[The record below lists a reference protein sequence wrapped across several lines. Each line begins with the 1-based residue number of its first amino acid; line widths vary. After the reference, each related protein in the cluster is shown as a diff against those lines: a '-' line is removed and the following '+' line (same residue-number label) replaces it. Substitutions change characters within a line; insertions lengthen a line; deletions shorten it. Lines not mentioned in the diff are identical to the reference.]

1 MDFPQARQRFYEE
14 INQPDE
20 QIDLAKAALYLAQ
33 EEYPEIDAEVYLSVL
48 EKMAMEVVERLPAE
62 RYPLRMIQT
71 LNQYLYD
78 ELGFCGNHQDYYDPR
93 NSYLNEVLD
102 RRTGI
107 PITLSLVYLAVAA
120 RINFPMVGVGMPGHF
135 LLRPAVESMLVFV
148 DPFHRGETMFAEDCQ
163 ERLSQIYGAP
173 VDFRPEFLEPVGS
186 RYFLARMLTN
196 LKAIYISK
204 SDLPRTLSVVDRILL
219 LFPSALTEQRD
230 RGFIY
235 YQLSRWTEARQDLTD
250 YLDQLPNA
258 PERSVILDLLT
269 QMGSP

>member
-33 EEYPEIDAEVYLSVL
+33 EEYPELDTEFYLNAL
-48 EKMAMEVVERLPAE
+48 EKMAIEVLERLPAE

-71 LNQYLYD
+71 LNQYLFD
-78 ELGFCGNHQDYYDPR
+78 ELGFRGNTEDYYDPR
-93 NSYLNEVLD
+93 NSYLNEVID

-107 PITLSLVYLAVAA
+107 PITLSLVYLSVAQ

-135 LLRPAVESMLVFV
+135 LLRPAVEQMLVFI
-148 DPFHRGETMFAEDCQ
+148 DPFNRGETMFAEDCQ
-163 ERLSQIYGAP
+163 ERLSQVYGEP

-186 RYFLARMLTN
+186 RFFLARMLSN
-196 LKAIYISK
+196 LKAIYITK
-204 SDLPRTLSVVDRILL
+204 NDLIRTLSVVDRILL
-219 LFPSALTEQRD
+219 IFPSALSERRD

-235 YQLSRWTEARQDLTD
+235 YNLRRWTEARQDLTD
-250 YLDQLPNA
+250 YLEQVPNA
-258 PERSVILDLLT
+258 PERAAILELLEE
-269 QMGSP
+269 MEP